1 MGRKRI
7 VGRDNE
13 VIADASACA
22 KEDYEAIGYEASG
35 NGVTG
40 YEASGGGVTGYEAS
54 GGGVSVNGVRI
65 NRYSGTWYWEVWKEV
80 KVVRGVGYV
89 K

>member
-40 YEASGGGVTGYEAS
+40 YEASGGGV
-54 GGGVSVNGVRI
+54 SVNGVRI